1 MQEALPSLVQ
11 LLSKPWMDLNA
22 SFRLD
27 LEIFAIENLWFLNFL
42 VGSPL
47 SIPPL
52 ASMNLRHA
60 IVKHIC
66 SGTMQEALPVKSEVV
81 RS

>member
-1 MQEALPSLVQ
+1 
-11 LLSKPWMDLNA
+11 MDLNA

-27 LEIFAIENLWFLNFL
+27 LQIFAKEDLWFWNFL
-42 VGSPL
+42 AGSPL
-47 SIPPL
+47 SILPI

-60 IVKHIC
+60 ILKHIC